1 MDGVDR
7 SCCLGEEGTI
17 RAIVLGMRMNTVVY
31 PRLVRSTGL
40 GEGGVGRRKEQG
52 ERGAGEPGRTAA
64 AQAAMEDMWMR
75 RVLTTGLL
83 NG

>member
-7 SCCLGEEGTI
+7 SCCLGEVGPI
-17 RAIVLGMRMNTVVY
+17 RETVLGTCMNTVVY

-40 GEGGVGRRKEQG
+40 GEGEGVGRKEMG

-64 AQAAMEDMWMR
+64 AQAAMEDM
-75 RVLTTGLL
+75 VE
-83 NG
+83 